1 MFSIGKNIIEGALNT
16 TGDLAGSVINAG
28 SNIADQI
35 SNIGGQKIKGKVI
48 LMRSNVLDFTE
59 FHSSLLDN
67 FTELLGGGVSLQ
79 LISATQTCNFSF
91 PLISVVILVILRFF
105 FLGIPSN
112 IKQYLICP

>member
-1 MFSIGKNIIEGALNT
+1 MFNIGKNIIEGALNT

-28 SNIADQI
+28 SNIADQV
-35 SNIGGQKIKGKVI
+35 SNLGGKKIKGKVI

-79 LISATQTCNFSF
+79 LISATHA
-91 PLISVVILVILRFF
+91 
-105 FLGIPSN
+105 
-112 IKQYLICP
+112 